1 MFPLVAMLSSFL
13 SDSLDNV
20 ASWICSM
27 GMGNSMV
34 GGSEKDGNPKLSDSF
49 FDSVEDRLSFG
60 RRLLLAFGQGRGQG
74 VCSVDPSPAVALR
87 AVLEVPLFHEPAIAS
102 TILCNVVIN
111 NTSVNM
117 FLCFCSNGAFT
128 ATSKPTSSFH
138 RQKIEKTTHFYP
150 RAEEVDISAFPETP
164 KRTVTFS
171 RRPKKERL

>member
-27 GMGNSMV
+27 GMGNGMV

-60 RRLLLAFGQGRGQG
+60 QRLLLAFGQGRGQG

-102 TILCNVVIN
+102 TILCNVVIIILRSICSYV
-111 NTSVNM
+111 SVPM
-117 FLCFCSNGAFT
+117 AHL
-128 ATSKPTSSFH
+128 
-138 RQKIEKTTHFYP
+138 RQRP
-150 RAEEVDISAFPETP
+150 
-164 KRTVTFS
+164 S
-171 RRPKKERL
+171 RRHHFTGKKSKKPLIFTQELEKLISRPFPKLRNEL